1 MNIRTNL
8 HSSKRISFK
17 MWLLVL
23 IFCGSV
29 QLTTLGKSQIL
40 VESPPTFPFSVKSY
54 FTAIYIKET
63 SDMKETVF
71 REILDHNSP
80 VMLGIY
86 YLNSSYLES
95 LHTLIVEISNHT
107 TLVRY
112 SYLLYDS

>member
-1 MNIRTNL
+1 
-8 HSSKRISFK
+8 
-17 MWLLVL
+17 
-23 IFCGSV
+23 
-29 QLTTLGKSQIL
+29 
-40 VESPPTFPFSVKSY
+40 
-54 FTAIYIKET
+54 
-63 SDMKETVF
+63 MKETVF